1 MLFLI
6 KFERNFYVV
15 SLKSVRKHD
24 KRNHGCRDAVE
35 ISTDDC
41 TLCIEGPLAPR
52 QYRKIL
58 APAQCSLVVRMLF
71 EVKETNGLI

>member
-41 TLCIEGPLAPR
+41 TLCIEGPL
-52 QYRKIL
+52 
-58 APAQCSLVVRMLF
+58 C
-71 EVKETNGLI
+71 